1 MKTIKINFSKHI
13 KVPAGYTI
21 EWWEC
26 DEMYHWVV
34 NPEHVSV
41 AFCSRWKA
49 LAAARYRD
57 LMKKYDNGHK

>member
-1 MKTIKINFSKHI
+1 MRVSKINFSKHI
-13 KVPAGYTI
+13 KVPEGYTI

-34 NPEHVSV
+34 NPDHVSV

-49 LAAARYRD
+49 LSAARCQE
-57 LMKKYDNGHK
+57 KYDKEHK